1 MSTVMK
7 AYREVGQSTTS
18 PVENTQRKEVE
29 VEVYIGENGYVQ
41 NAGFTIKPIAA
52 LEKTKLDGP
61 KAIVLHRTE
70 EGGLQSAFNSAKA
83 SGLGTHFYVDKDG
96 TVYQTVSLLNH
107 TNHVGK
113 IKSRCMADG
122 TCPADETKLIKG
134 WGWSPTKVYNH
145 EKVKAYPERYPMNA
159 DSVGIET
166 VSDCIKNCK
175 EKDKGTPE
183 WEPPTPEQKAS
194 IATIV
199 GILKKEYGL
208 TDADI
213 YEHDDI
219 SYKTEGEGAG
229 LYDYGE

>member
-1 MSTVMK
+1 MSAVMK
-7 AYREVGQSTTS
+7 KFQEVGQSTTS
-18 PVENTQRKEVE
+18 PTDNTQRKEVE
-29 VEVYIGENGYVQ
+29 VEVYVGENGYVQ
-41 NAGFTIKPIAA
+41 NAGFTIQPIAA
-52 LEKTKLDGP
+52 LEKGTMVGP

-70 EGGLQSAFNSAKA
+70 GASVQSALDSANT
-83 SGLGTHFYVDKDG
+83 GVGTHFYVDKDG
-96 TVYQTVSLLNH
+96 TVYQTASLLKR
-107 TNHVGK
+107 TYHVGK

-145 EKVKAYPERYPMNA
+145 EKVKAYPDRYPMNA

-166 VSDCIKNCK
+166 VSRCVKNCGPN
-175 EKDKGTPE
+175 DKGTPE
-183 WEPPTPEQKAS
+183 WEAPTAEQKAS

-208 TDADI
+208 DNADI
-213 YEHDDI
+213 YEHDII

-229 LYDYGE
+229 LYDLEE